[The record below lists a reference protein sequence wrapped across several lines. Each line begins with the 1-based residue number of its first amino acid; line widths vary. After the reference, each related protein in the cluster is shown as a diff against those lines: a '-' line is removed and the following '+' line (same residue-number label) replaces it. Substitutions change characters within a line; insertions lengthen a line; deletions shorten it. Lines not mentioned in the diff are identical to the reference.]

1 MIFLQYLVPALLVAL
16 MIAFPLVVWKIIH
29 DT

>member
-1 MIFLQYLVPALLVAL
+1 MIILQYLVPALLVAL
-16 MIAFPLVVWKIIH
+16 MVAFPLVVWKIIH